1 MDERNVMAV
10 ADVLSAHS
18 YKVDA
23 LINILIQ
30 KGVFSPDEFN
40 SELENVMNEAEK
52 QSATD
57 EYVIEEMKKK
67 IMLK

>member
-10 ADVLSAHS
+10 ADVLSAYS

-23 LINILIQ
+23 LINVLVQ
-30 KGVFSPDEFN
+30 KGTFSPDEFN
-40 SELENVMNEAEK
+40 SELEHVMNEAEK
-52 QSATD
+52 QSVTD